1 MKKLLTLVILLIN
14 FIAFSCTCKFLNLKN
29 GYDYSSAIFY
39 GKYIG
44 TNTSTN
50 FNNLSGRPFI
60 VDNFEVGSFIKGVDS
75 TTFNFVKSHSK
86 NQKYIVSII
95 SCKDEPCGLTFDMN
109 KMYLVY
115 TYNDFSTLLPTT
127 SGCTRTR
134 VISNNNFILNDD
146 FDDEYGKVELIEL
159 IKIRD
164 LDSNYATMEDYRF
177 NIITETK
184 ILKNQLKEAGGQL
197 SLMTNIVIALT
208 IFVLT
213 LLVIFILKNNSKL

>member
-14 FIAFSCTCKFLNLKN
+14 LSAFSCTCRYVNLKN

-50 FNNLSGRPFI
+50 FNNLTGSPFI
-60 VDNFEVGSFIKGVDS
+60 VDNFEVSYFIKGVDS
-75 TTFNFVKSHSK
+75 STFNFVKRYLK

-95 SCKDEPCGLTFDMN
+95 SSKDEPCGLTFDMN

-115 TYNDFSTLLPTT
+115 TYNDFSTFLPTT

-134 VISNNNFILNDD
+134 VISNNNFILIDD
-146 FDDEYGKVELIEL
+146 FDDEYGKDELIEL

-164 LDSNYATMEDYRF
+164 LDSNYTTMEDYRF

-184 ILKNQLKEAGGQL
+184 ILKKQLKEADEKL
-197 SLMTNIVIALT
+197 NMMTKILIS
-208 IFVLT
+208 F
-213 LLVIFILKNNSKL
+213 VIFSMVLLIIFYLKNNN